1 LRNAALISFTCIL
14 LCGCNSDLPAQSF
27 IDKLRVLAVRTEP
40 PEVPPGTA
48 TTADVLAVEP
58 VISKFDAGPSSVQ
71 AFWVACSQPPGA
83 LAPTPCGI
91 APDAGI
97 PPLCSDTPGAPLCV
111 IGAGM
116 SVSYTPDASFVG
128 SDGTGEVVLTAVVS
142 DLAGGAQ
149 QCLLDIQANG
159 GLPKYPD
166 RCVVAFKR
174 LSVNANAGATLNTNP
189 TLTAFTITPK
199 GGAPASL
206 TDGSATFPPG
216 SDKTQPQ
223 LTLDAT
229 RADDASE
236 MDSSGNYEALTVSWF
251 TSSGKI
257 SDGRSIYTPPGC
269 ATPTD
274 CPKKAPAADA
284 TTKWNVPKPEQL
296 ATTTDATQTVNFW
309 AVIRDDRGGV
319 GWLSGTATPSPAP

>member
-1 LRNAALISFTCIL
+1 ML

-58 VISKFDAGPSSVQ
+58 LDPVPSKIDGGPSAVE
-71 AFWVACSQPPGA
+71 AFWVACSEPPGA

-97 PPLCSDTPGAPLCV
+97 PPLCSNAPGAPLCV
-111 IGAGM
+111 IGVGM
-116 SVSYTPDASFVG
+116 SVSYTPDSSFIG
-128 SDGTGEVVLTAVVS
+128 SDGTGQAVLTVVVA
-142 DLAGGAQ
+142 DQPGGAQ

-174 LSVNANAGATLNTNP
+174 LSVNANTGAVLNTNP
-189 TLTAFTITPK
+189 TLTAFTMTPK
-199 GGAPASL
+199 GGAAESL
-206 TDGSATFPPG
+206 TDGSAVFAAGT
-216 SDKTQPQ
+216 DKSQPQ
-223 LTLDAT
+223 LVLDAT

-236 MDSSGNYEALTVSWF
+236 LDSSGNYEALTVSWF
-251 TSSGKI
+251 TTSGKI

-269 ATPTD
+269 ATPSD
-274 CPKKAPAADA
+274 CPMKAPAADA
-284 TTKWNVPKPEQL
+284 TTKWSVPKPAQL
-296 ATTTDATQTVNFW
+296 ATTTDATETVQFW

-319 GWLSGTATPSPAP
+319 GWLPGSATPSPAP